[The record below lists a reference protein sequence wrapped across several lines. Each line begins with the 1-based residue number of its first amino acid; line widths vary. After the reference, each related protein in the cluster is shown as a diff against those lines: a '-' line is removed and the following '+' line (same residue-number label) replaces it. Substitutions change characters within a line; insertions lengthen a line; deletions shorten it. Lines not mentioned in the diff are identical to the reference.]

1 MQALQQKREAINRQ
15 INDGLKTLIAAYR
28 TLGGSFTCDLR
39 VAPSH
44 LRDVLPVPA
53 WAWALGWTTAP
64 GAAVRMTRVQC
75 LGPYSRPGIK
85 RLVRAAYAL

>member
-44 LRDVLPVPA
+44 LRDVLPVSA
-53 WAWALGWTTAP
+53 WA
-64 GAAVRMTRVQC
+64 
-75 LGPYSRPGIK
+75 
-85 RLVRAAYAL
+85 